1 MRAGDLRASAKNN
14 LIVVDIAAESGL
26 SEISTEKSMTVN

>member
-1 MRAGDLRASAKNN
+1 MGAGDLRASAKNN

-26 SEISTEKSMTVN
+26 FKALHFQKA

>member
-26 SEISTEKSMTVN
+26 REFCKDKSMNIA